1 VTLHSYVG
9 TKTTL
14 KGNFECNEDFLI
26 EGTVEGNLRS
36 EGTIVLG
43 RDAMVRGEVSAR
55 EVAISGA
62 VVGTIRCSERLDVFK
77 SAKIVGTIQAPVLKM
92 ESGAKV
98 NCRIIMSLLEEV
110 ELIPDSSDESLS
122 SEVEARH

>member
-1 VTLHSYVG
+1 MTLHSYVG
-9 TKTTL
+9 NKTTL

-26 EGTVEGNLRS
+26 EGTVEGNLHS

-55 EVAISGA
+55 EVAISGV
-62 VVGTIRCSERLDVFK
+62 VVGTIRCAERLDVFK
-77 SAKIVGTIQAPVLKM
+77 SARILGTIQAPVLKI
-92 ESGAKV
+92 EPGAKL
-98 NCRIIMSLLEEV
+98 NCRIIMSLLEEI

-122 SEVEARH
+122 STVEAHH

>member
-1 VTLHSYVG
+1 MTLHSYVG

-14 KGNFECNEDFLI
+14 KGNFECDEDFLI

-43 RDAMVRGEVSAR
+43 QEAMVRGEVSAR
-55 EVAISGA
+55 EVAVSGV

-92 ESGAKV
+92 EPGAKV

-110 ELIPDSSDESLS
+110 ELIPESQDEPLAQ
-122 SEVEARH
+122 EVEAHH